1 VTKLDYFL
9 AKRPLINEDAC
20 GDAGLIRE
28 FNSKVFI
35 GIIDILGHGEEA
47 HDLAIICVDFLEKN
61 YRQDLIET
69 MAGLHEYIK
78 GSRGAVAGFC
88 LLDLKTGE
96 LEYVGLGN
104 ITARKF
110 GSSKIN
116 IVPRSGIVGYAMPAL
131 RKEKMKLHDG
141 DILILHTDGVKENF
155 DLEDYPELLKDNAE
169 IIATHIINR
178 FGRQEDDA
186 ACIALRYQR

>member
-1 VTKLDYFL
+1 MTKLDYFL
-9 AKRPLINEDAC
+9 AKRPLINENAC
-20 GDAGLIRE
+20 GDTGIIKE
-28 FNSKVFI
+28 FDDKVFI
-35 GIIDILGHGEEA
+35 GIIDVLGHGEEA
-47 HDLAIICVDFLEKN
+47 HELAMICMDFMEKN

-69 MAGLHEYIK
+69 MEGLHEHIK

-110 GSSKIN
+110 GSNKIN
-116 IVPRSGIVGYAMPAL
+116 IVPRPGIVGYTMPTL

-141 DILILHTDGVKENF
+141 DILVLHTDGVRENF
-155 DLEDYPELLKDNAE
+155 DLEDYPKLLGDNAE
-169 IIATHIINR
+169 IIATHIINQ

>member
-1 VTKLDYFL
+1 MTKLDYFL
-9 AKRPLINEDAC
+9 AKRPLINENAC
-20 GDAGLIRE
+20 GDTGIIKE
-28 FNSKVFI
+28 FDDKVFI
-35 GIIDILGHGEEA
+35 GIIDVLGHGEEA
-47 HDLAIICVDFLEKN
+47 HELAMICMDFMEKN

-69 MAGLHEYIK
+69 MEGLHEHIK

-88 LLDLKTGE
+88 LLGLKTGD

-110 GSSKIN
+110 GSNKIN
-116 IVPRSGIVGYAMPAL
+116 IVPRPGIVGYTMPTL

-141 DILILHTDGVKENF
+141 DILVLHTDGVRENF
-155 DLEDYPELLKDNAE
+155 DLEDYPKLLGDNAE
-169 IIATHIINR
+169 IIATHIINQ

>member
-1 VTKLDYFL
+1 MTKLDYFL
-9 AKRPLINEDAC
+9 AKRPLINENAC
-20 GDAGLIRE
+20 GDAGIIRE
-28 FNSKVFI
+28 FDDKVFI

-47 HDLAIICVDFLEKN
+47 HELAIICVAFLEKN

-69 MAGLHEYIK
+69 MEGLHEHIK

-110 GSSKIN
+110 GSNKIN
-116 IVPRSGIVGYAMPAL
+116 IVPRSGIVGYTMPTL
-131 RKEKMKLHDG
+131 RKETMKLHDG
-141 DILILHTDGVKENF
+141 DVLILHTDGVRENF
-155 DLEDYPELLKDNAE
+155 DLEDYPKLLGDNAE
-169 IIATHIINR
+169 IIATHIINQ

>member
-1 VTKLDYFL
+1 MTKLDYFL
-9 AKRPLINEDAC
+9 AKRPLINENAC
-20 GDAGLIRE
+20 GDTGIIEE
-28 FNSKVFI
+28 FDDKVFI
-35 GIIDILGHGEEA
+35 GIIDVLGHGEEA
-47 HDLAIICVDFLEKN
+47 HELAMICMDFMEKN

-69 MAGLHEYIK
+69 MEGLHEHIK

-110 GSSKIN
+110 GSNKIN
-116 IVPRSGIVGYAMPAL
+116 IVPRSGIVGYTMSTL

-141 DILILHTDGVKENF
+141 DVLILHTDGVRENF
-155 DLEDYPELLKDNAE
+155 DLEDYPKLLGDNAE
-169 IIATHIINR
+169 IIATHIINQ

-186 ACIALRYQR
+186 ACIALRYQK